1 MKKKSKNKSRFKKL
15 PKRWSGGLT
24 YYDQNSQLF
33 TQQEG
38 NQFSSLAANTQYN
51 NPNSFQNSGGIGQN
65 NGIIGEGNSTL
76 PGVVENQ
83 NYSGAMFQVGNYLGS
98 AVENIDNADND
109 PSMGGSIASGAL
121 SGAGAGA
128 ALGSIVPGIGTA
140 VGGVVGGVVGGA
152 VGGISNWIEGNK
164 AEEEVEK
171 KQAEIKNAKNKARLN
186 EINQNVQTYKP
197 LYKRGGKLKKYPI
210 GGSTSKYD
218 STLTA
223 NKNVPFVNRI
233 IKGDTSSVQIPGE
246 LGRSTHFMESSDKYV
261 YPKVQKING
270 KLVYTGDSSRRVAL
284 KNGNYIK
291 FPTEKEAIDFGENYK
306 NSNIWKNYESKGKFA
321 YGDTIPKYAYD
332 PNKLEPLGPKM
343 FEEEHDGYVHGKS
356 GLQPYYKSR
365 DIRVPGFQ
373 RPVMGYIDSPD
384 NSRGS
389 DKVYSGE
396 FTPLGSTN
404 TNKAAYGEPRLLTRN
419 SAILRTA
426 EILGEPVEKVKEVPD
441 LYFKRL
447 IDQSDGYFKR
457 GVSGTNQETLQEIIP
472 TKRYESEDFDK
483 IKFKKFGG
491 QLKNTFNRT
500 PNIVNYKGQTHNGP
514 DEGIPVDEE
523 GNPSVVSGKE
533 PIALTENGEVT
544 WNGYVF
550 SDKLY

>member
-1 MKKKSKNKSRFKKL
+1 MNN
-15 PKRWSGGLT
+15 
-24 YYDQNSQLF
+24 YYRNLRDKIFMVEQQGFNPYTESYETRIGQIEA
-33 TQQEG
+33 TQP
-38 NQFSSLAANTQYN
+38 T
-51 NPNSFQNSGGIGQN
+51 NPN
-65 NGIIGEGNSTL
+65 E
-76 PGVVENQ
+76 P
-83 NYSGAMFQVGNYLGS
+83 
-98 AVENIDNADND
+98 
-109 PSMGGSIASGAL
+109 
-121 SGAGAGA
+121 
-128 ALGSIVPGIGTA
+128 
-140 VGGVVGGVVGGA
+140 
-152 VGGISNWIEGNK
+152 
-164 AEEEVEK
+164 
-171 KQAEIKNAKNKARLN
+171 IK
-186 EINQNVQTYKP
+186 P
-197 LYKRGGKLKKYPI
+197 D

-404 TNKAAYGEPRLLTRN
+404 TNKAAYGEPRILTRN

>member
-1 MKKKSKNKSRFKKL
+1 
-15 PKRWSGGLT
+15 
-24 YYDQNSQLF
+24 
-33 TQQEG
+33 
-38 NQFSSLAANTQYN
+38 
-51 NPNSFQNSGGIGQN
+51 
-65 NGIIGEGNSTL
+65 
-76 PGVVENQ
+76 
-83 NYSGAMFQVGNYLGS
+83 
-98 AVENIDNADND
+98 
-109 PSMGGSIASGAL
+109 
-121 SGAGAGA
+121 
-128 ALGSIVPGIGTA
+128 
-140 VGGVVGGVVGGA
+140 
-152 VGGISNWIEGNK
+152 
-164 AEEEVEK
+164 
-171 KQAEIKNAKNKARLN
+171 
-186 EINQNVQTYKP
+186 
-197 LYKRGGKLKKYPI
+197 
-210 GGSTSKYD
+210 
-218 STLTA
+218 
-223 NKNVPFVNRI
+223 
-233 IKGDTSSVQIPGE
+233 
-246 LGRSTHFMESSDKYV
+246 
-261 YPKVQKING
+261 
-270 KLVYTGDSSRRVAL
+270 
-284 KNGNYIK
+284 
-291 FPTEKEAIDFGENYK
+291 
-306 NSNIWKNYESKGKFA
+306 
-321 YGDTIPKYAYD
+321 
-332 PNKLEPLGPKM
+332 
-343 FEEEHDGYVHGKS
+343 
-356 GLQPYYKSR
+356 
-365 DIRVPGFQ
+365 
-373 RPVMGYIDSPD
+373 MGYIDSPD

-404 TNKAAYGEPRLLTRN
+404 TNKAAYGEPRILTRN

>member
-33 TQQEG
+33 TPQEG

-51 NPNSFQNSGGIGQN
+51 NPNSLSANIRADNPNSFQNNGGIGEGINLNSTNTNTGSSFMDNAGAYGAVAQLA
-65 NGIIGEGNSTL
+65 GSLTEGIGQEDYEAQYTQHDSLVADVASQIGPIGAIIG
-76 PGVVENQ
+76 
-83 NYSGAMFQVGNYLGS
+83 GASETVGNL
-98 AVENIDNADND
+98 A
-109 PSMGGSIASGAL
+109 ASGLDYNEYGVTENTGQLDVYNYVEAAIDPAGQVQKDIEEGEWGRAVRDVFL
-121 SGAGAGA
+121 PMWGGMQSGR
-128 ALGSIVPGIGTA
+128 
-140 VGGVVGGVVGGA
+140 
-152 VGGISNWIEGNK
+152 
-164 AEEEVEK
+164 EEQEEAKVREMEA
-171 KQAEIKNAKNKARLN
+171 KQAKNNARLS

-210 GGSTSKYD
+210 GGS
-218 STLTA
+218 
-223 NKNVPFVNRI
+223 
-233 IKGDTSSVQIPGE
+233 
-246 LGRSTHFMESSDKYV
+246 
-261 YPKVQKING
+261 
-270 KLVYTGDSSRRVAL
+270 
-284 KNGNYIK
+284 
-291 FPTEKEAIDFGENYK
+291 ID
-306 NSNIWKNYESKGKFA
+306 
-321 YGDTIPKYAYD
+321 D

-365 DIRVPGFQ
+365 DIRVPGSQ

-404 TNKAAYGEPRLLTRN
+404 TNKAAYGEPRLLTRT